1 MLLGGDLGK
10 ATRAAMDSLQD
21 QYNERL
27 IKIVKEYQVAKYP
40 DL

>member
-1 MLLGGDLGK
+1 MLLGGEIG
-10 ATRAAMDSLQD
+10 AASRAAMDSLQA

-27 IKIVKEYQVAKYP
+27 IKIVKDYQTAKYS